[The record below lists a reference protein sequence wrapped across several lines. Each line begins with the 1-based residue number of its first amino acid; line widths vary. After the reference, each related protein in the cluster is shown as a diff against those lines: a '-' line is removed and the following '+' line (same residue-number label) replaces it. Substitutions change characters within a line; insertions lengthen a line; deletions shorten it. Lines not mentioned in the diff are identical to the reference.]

1 MRKIAFFLIAC
12 CACLMS
18 ANVARARS
26 LAGEYASEMM
36 RYGRMSGYISG
47 AGGATLNENTSRTAY
62 SGAFGVVF
70 PFFRLELE
78 YLNIDKKDTPAEPTG
93 NDKATYK
100 LHGVFNNYY
109 LGEFLYGG
117 IGFGRGDWDGVTTDM
132 IQYIGG
138 VELPLGQNLSIG
150 AEYRRIKSDAEGE
163 ITKNKFDA
171 ETVMAKIRI
180 YF

>member
-1 MRKIAFFLIAC
+1 MKKFAFPLI
-12 CACLMS
+12 CACLLT
-18 ANVARARS
+18 AGTARARS
-26 LAGEYASEMM
+26 LAGAYASEMM
-36 RYGRMSGYISG
+36 RYGRMSGYIS
-47 AGGATLNENTSRTAY
+47 ASGGATLNENTSRAAY

-78 YLNIDKKDTPAEPTG
+78 YLNIDKKETPAQPTENG
-93 NDKATYK
+93 RATYK

-132 IQYIGG
+132 IQFIGG
-138 VELPLGQNLSIG
+138 VELPLGQNLSFG